1 MAEQTTPSESLV
13 TQGDDNSNNN
23 VGDTD
28 AAADESQP
36 SQSGRRSGLASTVGM
51 VCVSVLVVPVLVLVY
66 TLLIVDF
73 ALRIVVYSVVWVGCG
88 CWLCPNGWPSPFAL
102 LCPGPGPHRDGDE
115 EDERSSTASA
125 RTAAGLAPANV
136 VVIVRDGQATTGNI
150 SSLHPLALGS
160 ASGLWSIRLAQAA
173 DEDEDYIAFTD
184 EEADTLLQ
192 TVLDADFTCPI
203 SRDLFHDPVIAA
215 DGHTYERREIRRW
228 MQERNSSPLTNSPLE
243 SPNLV
248 KDEEKRKRIVEALE
262 QIRGSDESFG
272 PFGLARED

>member
-36 SQSGRRSGLASTVGM
+36 SQSGRRSGATIPFASGLRTV
-51 VCVSVLVVPVLVLVY
+51 SLDSFTPSSSS
-66 TLLIVDF
+66 TLRSGLSFTASCGWAV
-73 ALRIVVYSVVWVGCG
+73 AVGCVPMAG
-88 CWLCPNGWPSPFAL
+88 RPLL
-102 LCPGPGPHRDGDE
+102 LCCVLGQALTETEMRRTKGCRDHGPRG
-115 EDERSSTASA
+115 SSTASA

-203 SRDLFHDPVIAA
+203 SKLHCPSQV
-215 DGHTYERREIRRW
+215 
-228 MQERNSSPLTNSPLE
+228 SCE
-243 SPNLV
+243 S
-248 KDEEKRKRIVEALE
+248 A
-262 QIRGSDESFG
+262 G
-272 PFGLARED
+272 